1 MAKKTTERVIAVDTK
16 GAENSI
22 AALRVKIRELTDAQ
36 RELDVESAEFRDI
49 STELTAA
56 HTRLRNA
63 MQGNTAAVEGSYKA
77 YSHQLQVLKEHR
89 KWLAEGTEEYRK
101 ATEEIS
107 KLDQK
112 LKEMDAEIG
121 VFGRNV
127 GNYRSA
133 FDGLN
138 MSVAQVTRELPSLT
152 MGANQFFLAISNNI
166 PILFDEIKAYKSL
179 ANEGKTNVGVLGALS
194 KALVSWNTVIT
205 IGITLLS
212 QYGGKIVDW
221 VSGLFK
227 AEREL
232 SGVEQAQR
240 DFNDAMGDAFDGL
253 GDDILKIRELK
264 DAWAGLGDDM
274 NAKEVFI
281 RKNQSAMEELGLS
294 IANAAEAELFFTE
307 HSEEFIEA
315 MKLRAKAAAAS
326 KLATEKYEKILYAE
340 DELTRIPKT
349 KKQAEWVNDSSSIG
363 GGYYYDR
370 TVDNPEYKAAEDRLA
385 KAYAYIEYL
394 YTTKNKLE
402 AEAAAILE
410 SIPAAAT
417 PKVTP
422 TVSMSWDIGNAYG
435 GNKKLGI
442 PGIAGNAVDQGA
454 AIEAAKVR
462 AAAMSSIAEASAE
475 ERKAIEL
482 QLVEDLAFIEQM
494 RLETHEMLINEM
506 LRSEEITADQRLAL
520 EEQLSEN
527 IAAQAE
533 LRAEAAERAAERG
546 AKAAKEQAEAEKK
559 AAKEAEDAEK
569 KKQRCKEQIL
579 NNTASLLKSA
589 ADMAKE
595 NSAEQKMLNAASV
608 VIDTISASVKAWK
621 SGFEM
626 GGLPMAIFNTITTA
640 AMGRAQLKALM
651 SVNPDGSNA
660 ETALSSAQ
668 VPNVASTMPASY
680 TRNLM
685 GNNELSELN
694 KDIRVYVVEQDIT
707 DAQNASKARV
717 ESASF

>member
-56 HTRLRNA
+56 QTRLRNA

-107 KLDQK
+107 KLDKK
-112 LKEMDAEIG
+112 LKDMDAEIG

-127 GNYRSA
+127 GNYASA
-133 FDGLN
+133 FEGLN
-138 MSVAQVTRELPSLT
+138 GGVQQAAQ
-152 MGANQFFLAISNNI
+152 NI
-166 PILFDEIKAYKSL
+166 PQLVNGSQNLFDVVKSSIPTIIKSA
-179 ANEGKTNVGVLGALS
+179 EGIGEVATQGGKAKAIIGALAKS
-194 KALVSWNTVIT
+194 IFSWQ
-205 IGITLLS
+205 TLLVA
-212 QYGGKIVDW
+212 GVALLAEFGEAILGVVKGLLGFGKETKKV
-221 VSGLFK
+221 
-227 AEREL
+227 AEQMT
-232 SGVEQAQR
+232 VAAQAAR
-240 DFNDAMGDAFDGL
+240 NFNDAFAEQQKNISEQIGRFKVLQLQWNGL
-253 GDDILKIRELK
+253 GDS
-264 DAWAGLGDDM
+264 M
-274 NAKEVFI
+274 SAKEKFI
-281 RKNQSAMEELGLS
+281 RSNTEAFKALG
-294 IANAAEAELFFTE
+294 IEIRNVAEAEKFLVNNEGAFLA
-307 HSEEFIEA
+307 SLIA
-315 MKLRAKAAAAS
+315 RSKAVAAQKVA
-326 KLATEKYEKILYAE
+326 
-340 DELTRIPKT
+340 DELYEEILRLEIN
-349 KKQAEWVNDSSSIG
+349 VM
-363 GGYYYDR
+363 
-370 TVDNPEYKAAEDRLA
+370 DNPTFGPEFKSQFERDKIRPLRQQWSTYIGKVIEYRNEGAQTLDNAGLKGAGDDVG
-385 KAYAYIEYL
+385 KVVPGKFMPSSPGKVTAYA
-394 YTTKNKLE
+394 
-402 AEAAAILE
+402 
-410 SIPAAAT
+410 
-417 PKVTP
+417 
-422 TVSMSWDIGNAYG
+422 
-435 GNKKLGI
+435 LG
-442 PGIAGNAVDQGA
+442 GNAVDQGA

-475 ERKAIEL
+475 ERKAIEQ

-506 LRSEEITADQRLAL
+506 LRSDEITADQRLAL

-533 LRAEAAERAAERG
+533 LRAEAAERAADRG
-546 AKAAKEQAEAEKK
+546 AKAAQKQAEAEKK

-569 KKQRCKEQIL
+569 KKQKCKEQIL

-608 VIDTISASVKAWK
+608 VMDTISASVKAWK
-621 SGFEM
+621 WGLEM
-626 GGLPMAIFNTITTA
+626 GGPAMAIFNTAATV
-640 AMGRAQLKALM
+640 AMGGAQLKALM

>member
-36 RELDVESAEFRDI
+36 RALDVESAEFRDI
-49 STELTAA
+49 STELTSAQ
-56 HTRLRNA
+56 TRLRNA

-112 LKEMDAEIG
+112 LKDMDAEIG

-166 PILFDEIKAYKSL
+166 PMLFDEIKAYKSL

-194 KALVSWNTVIT
+194 KALVSWNTLIT

-232 SGVEQAQR
+232 SGAAQAQR

-264 DAWAGLGDDM
+264 DAWASLGDDM

-294 IANAAEAELFFTE
+294 IANAAEAELFFTD

-402 AEAAAILE
+402 EEAAAILKG
-410 SIPAAAT
+410 IPAAT

-422 TVSMSWDIGNAYG
+422 TVSMSWNIGNAYG

-442 PGIAGNAVDQGA
+442 PGIAGNAVNQGA
-454 AIEAAKVR
+454 AIESARVR

-475 ERKAIEL
+475 EHKAIEQ
-482 QLVEDLAFIEQM
+482 QLVEDLVFIEQM

-506 LRSEEITADQRLAL
+506 LRSDEITADERLTL
-520 EEQLSEN
+520 EEELSKNLE
-527 IAAQAE
+527 AQAE
-533 LRAEAAERAAERG
+533 LRAEAAERAADRG
-546 AKAAKEQAEAEKK
+546 AKAAQKQAEAEKK

-626 GGLPMAIFNTITTA
+626 GGLPMAIFNTAATV
-640 AMGRAQLKALM
+640 AMGGAQLKALM
-651 SVNPDGSNA
+651 AVNPDGSNA
-660 ETALSSAQ
+660 EAALSSAQ